1 MTRVTGSSHSPA
13 LVERLSQRDLP
24 RRLGVGL
31 PLVTLDAGGRAHPML
46 ASYLEVRAY
55 DPRTVGLVIQ
65 ARSGSARNLAERQTA
80 TLMLVE
86 PDAVVYVKLRA
97 LDGPLPV
104 EGGEPFGLGFFLL
117 EVEEV
122 REDAAA
128 DWEAGTRITGPIRYA
143 PPPTLDEPWARA
155 TLAALAAPRAR
166 A

>member
-1 MTRVTGSSHSPA
+1 MTRVTGSSLSPA
-13 LVERLSQRDLP
+13 VVERLSQRDLTA
-24 RRLGVGL
+24 RLGVGV
-31 PLVTLDAGGRAHPML
+31 PVVTIDAQGRPHAML

-55 DPRTVGLVIQ
+55 DARTLGLVIQ
-65 ARSGSARNLAERQTA
+65 AESGSARNLVARRTA
-80 TLMLVE
+80 TVMLIE

-97 LDGPLPV
+97 LDGPLPI

-128 DWEAGTRITGPIRYA
+128 DWEGGTRITDPIRYA
-143 PPPTLDEPWARA
+143 PAPGLEEPWARA